1 MPFLVSLVF
10 SFVPMFLFALF
21 IYWLDRYEKEP
32 KLLLGGVFIW
42 GAVFAASS
50 AFIINTVIGAG
61 IYLVTESEGAANI
74 TTGSLIA
81 PVVEETL
88 KGMAVLLVF
97 LTFRSEFDS
106 VMDGIVY
113 AAVTALGFAATE
125 NLHYIYNLGYLEN
138 GWNGLISMILMRD
151 IVVSWQHPFYTA
163 FIGIGLAAARLNQ
176 NLTVKITA
184 PLLGLGTAIFFHSLH
199 NTLAGLGDA
208 MCIFGSI
215 LDWSG
220 WLLMFIF
227 ILAMVNNEKK
237 LLIQFLKSEV
247 ETGLISLQQYQTA
260 CSPNMRNRVNFS
272 ALIRGNARRSSRFY
286 HLCSELAHKKR
297 QLEKFGEE
305 GGNSLIISSIRKELE
320 TLSLKN

>member
-97 LTFRSEFDS
+97 ITFRSEFDS

-138 GWNGLISMILMRD
+138 GWNGLISMILIRD

-247 ETGLISLQQYQTA
+247 ETGLIATGQIFPHSCGATPA
-260 CSPNMRNRVNFS
+260 DHPVFTIFAVSWRIKS
-272 ALIRGNARRSSRFY
+272 A
-286 HLCSELAHKKR
+286 
-297 QLEKFGEE
+297 
-305 GGNSLIISSIRKELE
+305 
-320 TLSLKN
+320 SLKNSVKRVATRLLFLPSEKN